1 MNLNIL
7 LIVHIVDTNGFI
19 GRNVTRYTFH
29 TNNNMFSTILEKNVH
44 KIHWLNTFNFTFDAF
59 NKSQNVNTNNK
70 TWRSTLHGAHTK
82 HKTSK
87 ELRAEKK
94 KKCVHIQWRIGT
106 CYCIVLNHSFLV
118 IPFSHLFYV
127 LLKCKFHMAI
137 SLIFFVS
144 FSS

>member
-1 MNLNIL
+1 MCTL
-7 LIVHIVDTNGFI
+7 HIVDTNGFI
-19 GRNVTRYTFH
+19 GRNVTRSIITI
-29 TNNNMFSTILEKNVH
+29 FSTILEKNVH

-70 TWRSTLHGAHTK
+70 LDAALCTVNTK

-87 ELRAEKK
+87 ELKAEKI
-94 KKCVHIQWRIGT
+94 CSSSVADRHMLLH
-106 CYCIVLNHSFLV
+106 CIKSRSLLFGYSILTLN
-118 IPFSHLFYV
+118 V

-137 SLIFFVS
+137 ALIFFVS